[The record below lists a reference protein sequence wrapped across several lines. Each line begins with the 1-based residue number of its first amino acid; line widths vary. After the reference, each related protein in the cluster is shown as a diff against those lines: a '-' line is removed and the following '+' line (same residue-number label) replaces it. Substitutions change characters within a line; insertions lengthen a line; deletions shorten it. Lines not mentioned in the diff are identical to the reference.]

1 MYAKGRNEISLR
13 LANLEDHF
21 DKSAETQTVDL
32 NAWAREY
39 FLEANNHN
47 LTLLKDLKIEI
58 TEMNLGGSIPKDDL
72 KSDKG
77 GKHALTKW
85 KTDQKSDP
93 KNAPAKPVDFVQN
106 YSLPSSALSQPGK

>member
-1 MYAKGRNEISLR
+1 VYAKGRNEISLR